1 MPEKAAVRPAETL
14 MKIGSSLDLHATE
27 ASHRTER
34 GGAAQRTGAAGKT
47 SSVEQV
53 DVSSAAA
60 QLQAGG
66 MDFDAAKV
74 DAIRSAIRE
83 GRFTVNAGAIAD
95 QLIAD
100 AAALLGP
107 RQA

>member
-1 MPEKAAVRPAETL
+1 
-14 MKIGSSLDLHATE
+14 MKIGSSIDLHTTDTA
-27 ASHRTER
+27 ARAER
-34 GGAAQRTGAAGKT
+34 GGAAHRTGAAGAT
-47 SSVEQV
+47 TSVEQV
-53 DVSSAAA
+53 DVSSGAA

-74 DAIRSAIRE
+74 DAIRTAIRE

-100 AAALLGP
+100 ASALLGP